1 MNYVGIL
8 AGGIGKRMGKTELPK
23 QFLMIGNKPIIIHT
37 VEQFLINSNVEKI
50 IVAVPENWISYT
62 IDLIEKYVKNEKII
76 VIKGGEDRND
86 TIMSICNYIK
96 EEYTINNSDIIVTHD
111 AVRPFIT
118 QRIIN
123 DNIEKCNKYGAT
135 DTVVQAIDTIVESK
149 KNEIISNIPVRG
161 YMYQG
166 QTPQSFRIIE
176 LMETYSSLTDKEK
189 NILTDACKMYVM
201 KNKTVK
207 LVNGELYNMKITTP
221 YDLKIAN
228 IMLKI
233 KEEKK

>member
-1 MNYVGIL
+1 
-8 AGGIGKRMGKTELPK
+8 
-23 QFLMIGNKPIIIHT
+23 
-37 VEQFLINSNVEKI
+37 
-50 IVAVPENWISYT
+50 
-62 IDLIEKYVKNEKII
+62 
-76 VIKGGEDRND
+76 
-86 TIMSICNYIK
+86 MSICNYIK

-201 KNKTVK
+201 KNKYSYGIIKIIGLNLISISGFVQVLMLLSIIFHLMDLFTIFYFILNLMICIITLKK
-207 LVNGELYNMKITTP
+207 L
-221 YDLKIAN
+221 LK
-228 IMLKI
+228 
-233 KEEKK
+233 E

>member
-1 MNYVGIL
+1 
-8 AGGIGKRMGKTELPK
+8 
-23 QFLMIGNKPIIIHT
+23 
-37 VEQFLINSNVEKI
+37 
-50 IVAVPENWISYT
+50 
-62 IDLIEKYVKNEKII
+62 
-76 VIKGGEDRND
+76 
-86 TIMSICNYIK
+86 
-96 EEYTINNSDIIVTHD
+96 
-111 AVRPFIT
+111 
-118 QRIIN
+118 
-123 DNIEKCNKYGAT
+123 
-135 DTVVQAIDTIVESK
+135 
-149 KNEIISNIPVRG
+149 
-161 YMYQG
+161 MYQG

-233 KEEKK
+233 KEEKND